1 MFVIAAV
8 VVAIIYVNVNK
19 RLKMIN
25 QNIKASS
32 PVKAPSI
39 SSHSVARKNERKYE
53 NIPSST
59 TIDWDEVHYDVN
71 SDQKLAKTS
80 SAETAIQG
88 NNKGGEYHDNVH
100 QTNTDVDI

>member
-1 MFVIAAV
+1 MFIIAAV

-19 RLKMIN
+19 RLKLIN

-32 PVKAPSI
+32 PVKAPSF
-39 SSHSVARKNERKYE
+39 SNHSVARKNERKYE

-71 SDQKLAKTS
+71 PDQKMAKPS
-80 SAETAIQG
+80 SAESAIQG
-88 NNKGGEYHDNVH
+88 NDKSNDYYGNVH
-100 QTNTDVDI
+100 QTNPDVDI